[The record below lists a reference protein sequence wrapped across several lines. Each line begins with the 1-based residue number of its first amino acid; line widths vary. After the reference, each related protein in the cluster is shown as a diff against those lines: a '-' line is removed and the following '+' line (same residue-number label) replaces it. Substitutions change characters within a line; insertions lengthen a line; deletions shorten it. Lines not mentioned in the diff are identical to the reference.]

1 MQEHKATQFQ
11 VGTCARPPPTAY
23 PSPPCDLGCSYE
35 GDIPHV
41 FHDATCGDSRCE
53 CPVDVR
59 QESASMAGKIGN
71 LDDWNTSQ
79 I

>member
-23 PSPPCDLGCSYE
+23 PSPPATW
-35 GDIPHV
+35 
-41 FHDATCGDSRCE
+41 DAAIKATFPTYSMMQ
-53 CPVDVR
+53 PVGTVAVNVLFM
-59 QESASMAGKIGN
+59 SGKSLHQWSQIGN